1 MIALLLAIIVDLAI
15 SHPRL
20 DAIGLKPGI
29 DRVPK
34 ERHVFLQTFDQPSM
48 LLDPRSAA
56 NRLKVHVQQLRFR
69 LQNPPSSQSPFVD
82 RFRSQLHASVINV
95 LPTIE
100 IFSLRAL
107 SLCATL
113 PIIVIC
119 CVVIGLDGWVRREV
133 RKAGAGI
140 ESARIYHVA
149 KRSIKPLCLWVS
161 LLYLTI
167 PVAVDVRWAYGVL
180 TVSIPILVGITIS
193 RFKKYI

>member
-1 MIALLLAIIVDLAI
+1 MLLAIIVDLAI

-20 DAIGLKPGI
+20 DAIGFRPGI
-29 DRVPK
+29 DRVLE

-56 NRLKVHVQQLRFR
+56 NRLKAHILR
-69 LQNPPSSQSPFVD
+69 LQSRLQYPSSSQSPLVD
-82 RFRSQLHASVINV
+82 RFRSQLHASVVNV

-100 IFSLRAL
+100 NFSLRAL

-113 PIIVIC
+113 PIIALC

-167 PVAVDVRWAYGVL
+167 PVTVDVRWAYGVL
-180 TVSIPILVGITIS
+180 TVAIPILVGITIS